1 MDKGAWRATVHQV
14 ANSQARLK
22 RLSMHT
28 LILTIRA
35 DDVGSLAGQEM
46 QLQRMDLWIWG
57 GWRGMN

>member
-1 MDKGAWRATVHQV
+1 MDKGTWGATVHQV

-35 DDVGSLAGQEM
+35 DEAGSMAGQEM
-46 QLQRMDLWIWG
+46 QMQRMYMWIWG
-57 GWRGMN
+57 GGGG